1 MKKWRN
7 GILVLIT
14 ICMVLHTP
22 LTIFAHN
29 KSEHNKELEAVL
41 LGEGYSK
48 YKTDKIKETITYIED
63 ASYLTIDQFSSSK
76 DTPTGEEKFEELKS
90 AGKISRFL
98 KFESID
104 YNTEILGGNV
114 TGKIHRAHT
123 HQGWKYSSGLKKIDI
138 FLKKRREILL
148 STLDKVFLFD
158 DKKIGNGFITGY
170 SDKCNALAGIIYYVH
185 ILGDYD
191 EAKKKES
198 IGKLTDLAGRNDGNN
213 MISELIEY
221 CETLFSSQKKSCIY
235 KKLIKELKSIEKS
248 ASKLLKSEGGI
259 NTDEKFDEYHECA
272 AEVMETLKDNI
283 PSLLEN
289 EKFFK
294 DVFYSN

>member
-48 YKTDKIKETITYIED
+48 NKCKVKETITYIED
-63 ASYLTIDQFSSSK
+63 ASYLTIDQFFSN
-76 DTPTGEEKFEELKS
+76 GEKKFNKLKS
-90 AGKISRFL
+90 AGKISLFL
-98 KFESID
+98 KFKSIK
-104 YNTEILGGNV
+104 YSREKMEKYGEKNN
-114 TGKIHRAHT
+114 HRGLT
-123 HQGWKYSSGLKKIDI
+123 HQGWKYSSEDEKANV
-138 FLKKRREILL
+138 FLEKRREILL
-148 STLDKVFLFD
+148 STLNNIFSFD
-158 DKKIGNGFITGY
+158 DKKVGDGFITGY

-191 EAKKKES
+191 AAKKKES
-198 IGKLTDLAGRNDGNN
+198 LKNLTELAGRNDGNN

-235 KKLIKELKSIEKS
+235 KKLIKELKNIEKS

-259 NTDEKFDEYHECA
+259 IKDEKFDEYHEYA
-272 AEVMETLKDNI
+272 AEVMKTLKDNI

-289 EKFFK
+289 ENFFK
-294 DVFYSN
+294 EVFYSN

>member
-1 MKKWRN
+1 MKKWRK

-22 LTIFAHN
+22 LTIFAHDKAN
-29 KSEHNKELEAVL
+29 EHNKELEAVL
-41 LGEGYSK
+41 LGKDYSK
-48 YKTDKIKETITYIED
+48 YKVKETITYIEY
-63 ASYLTIDQFSSSK
+63 ASYLTIDQYSSSK

-104 YNTEILGGNV
+104 YNAKILGKNV
-114 TGKIHRAHT
+114 TGKIHRVHT

-138 FLKKRREILL
+138 FLKNRREILL
-148 STLDKVFLFD
+148 STIDEVFSFD
-158 DKKIGNGFITGY
+158 DKKIGNEFITGH

-191 EAKKKES
+191 EAEKKES

-221 CETLFSSQKKSCIY
+221 CEILFSSQKKSCIY
-235 KKLIKELKSIEKS
+235 KKLIKELKNIEKS

-259 NTDEKFDEYHECA
+259 TDEKFNEYHECA
-272 AEVMETLKDNI
+272 AEVMQTLKDNI
-283 PSLLEN
+283 PSLLKN

-294 DVFYSN
+294 EVFYSN